1 MSPSDCQPRTED
13 HFGFP
18 LIVPLPSC
26 DFEDTTG
33 SQPFP
38 HQPVP
43 ACHRLHTGEA
53 LAFIVPIAPSR
64 QSSSLRHLNAGSAL
78 SAPALP
84 VSTAGFCSRCL
95 IGRSLSLRPAG
106 LPCTPDWVLTI
117 PFRGRAV
124 SVLCQ
129 TCSDVAGC
137 PAPPSLRLPDRT
149 GKLSGHAPFIVLG

>member
-1 MSPSDCQPRTED
+1 MSPSDCQPRTGE

-26 DFEDTTG
+26 DTKDTTG

-38 HQPVP
+38 HLPVP
-43 ACHRLHTGEA
+43 ACHRLYTGEA
-53 LAFIVPIAPSR
+53 LAFIVPVAPSR
-64 QSSSLRHLNAGSAL
+64 QSSSLRHLIAGSAP
-78 SAPALP
+78 SIPALP

-106 LPCTPDWVLTI
+106 LPCTPDWEQTV
-117 PFRGRAV
+117 PFWGTAV

-129 TCSDVAGC
+129 TCSDVAGY

-149 GKLSGHAPFIVLG
+149 GKLPGHALFIMLG